1 MNILPHSVAVPLAL
15 AAALIGPAQ
24 ADEGTYTKIV
34 TWTCAWG
41 DCRPGPPTS
50 PLVETA
56 PGVFSGIGSFGQL
69 YTVDLAGQVTLG
81 LQLPAAYYAA
91 MAAAFQAS
99 DGALWVPSTSNNQP
113 TMNRIDASGRKSWPL
128 PIVYTSQA
136 VVQDTQGRLWGASQP
151 VFGTGQIYTIT
162 LDGQVK
168 VRAEFPQER
177 SVVSMVAA
185 SDGHIYAL
193 TAPFAGSDP
202 SWLLQLDTRSGVP
215 RSIGSL
221 PTSAAQLAEGP
232 DGHFY
237 GCASNSDT
245 LFRLTKTGVYTAL
258 HHLAGGAEGASV
270 TACSLLA
277 SDGHLYGMTYQ
288 QGAYGYGTI
297 FRATLDGQIT
307 TVHAFTG
314 ADQGQHPSQ
323 YVARMAQ
330 GSDGALYGETTSAA
344 ANAPGYNTGATTY
357 RLDLGLSRPA
367 PRLLRASALRAAVGD
382 TVLLTGSNLL
392 GATGVS
398 INGTAAPF
406 EVRSAQY
413 LVMTVPVGAHSG
425 SVEVVTPA
433 GHATSPFV
441 LRIR

>member
-1 MNILPHSVAVPLAL
+1 MNRRSHLISLPLAL
-15 AAALIGPAQ
+15 AAALAGPAH

-50 PLVETA
+50 ALVETA
-56 PGVFSGIGSFGQL
+56 PGVFSGNGAFGQL
-69 YTVDLAGQVTLG
+69 YAVDFAGQVTLG
-81 LQLPAAYYAA
+81 LQIPGAYFAA
-91 MAAAFQAS
+91 MAASFQAS
-99 DGALWVPSTSNNQP
+99 DGALWVPSTSNGQP

-128 PIVYTSQA
+128 PIVYTPQA
-136 VVQDTQGRLWGASQP
+136 VVEDTQGRLWGASQP
-151 VFGTGQIYTIT
+151 VFGTGQIFTIT
-162 LDGQVK
+162 LDGKVK

-185 SDGHIYAL
+185 SDGHVYAL
-193 TAPFAGSDP
+193 TAPFSGSEP
-202 SWLLQLDTRSGVP
+202 SWLLQLDTRNGVP
-215 RSIGSL
+215 RSIASL
-221 PTSAAQLAEGP
+221 PTSNAQLAEGP
-232 DGHFY
+232 DGNFY

-245 LFRLTKTGVYTAL
+245 LFRLSKTGAYTAL
-258 HHLAGGAEGASV
+258 RKLAGGAEGASI

-277 SDGHLYGMTYQ
+277 SDGNLYGMTYQ
-288 QGAYGYGTI
+288 QGPYGYGTI

-323 YVARMAQ
+323 YVARMVQ
-330 GSDGALYGETTSAA
+330 GSDGALYGETTSAY

-357 RLDLGLSRPA
+357 RLDLGLARPA
-367 PRLLRASALRAAVGD
+367 PQLLRASSTRAAVGD
-382 TVLLTGSNLL
+382 TVMLTGANLL
-392 GATGVS
+392 GTTGVS
-398 INGTAAPF
+398 VNGVAASF

-413 LVMTVPVGAHSG
+413 LVLTVPAGARTG
-425 SVEVVTPA
+425 TVEVATPA
-433 GHATSPFV
+433 GRATSPFV

>member
-215 RSIGSL
+215 RS
-221 PTSAAQLAEGP
+221 T
-232 DGHFY
+232 
-237 GCASNSDT
+237 
-245 LFRLTKTGVYTAL
+245 
-258 HHLAGGAEGASV
+258 
-270 TACSLLA
+270 
-277 SDGHLYGMTYQ
+277 
-288 QGAYGYGTI
+288 
-297 FRATLDGQIT
+297 
-307 TVHAFTG
+307 
-314 ADQGQHPSQ
+314 
-323 YVARMAQ
+323 
-330 GSDGALYGETTSAA
+330 
-344 ANAPGYNTGATTY
+344 
-357 RLDLGLSRPA
+357 
-367 PRLLRASALRAAVGD
+367 
-382 TVLLTGSNLL
+382 
-392 GATGVS
+392 
-398 INGTAAPF
+398 
-406 EVRSAQY
+406 
-413 LVMTVPVGAHSG
+413 
-425 SVEVVTPA
+425 
-433 GHATSPFV
+433 
-441 LRIR
+441 

>member
-1 MNILPHSVAVPLAL
+1 MKVRSFLITVAL
-15 AAALIGPAQ
+15 AWAAAPAAPAL
-24 ADEGTYTKIV
+24 ADEGSYAKIA

-56 PGVFSGIGSFGQL
+56 PGVFTGNGSFGQL
-69 YTVDLAGQVTLG
+69 YTISFSGQVTLG
-81 LQLPAAYYAA
+81 LQLPDAYFAA
-91 MAAAFQAS
+91 MAAPFQAS

-113 TMNRIDASGRKSWPL
+113 TMNRVDANGRTSWPL

-151 VFGTGQIYTIT
+151 VFGSGQVYTIT
-162 LDGQVK
+162 LDGQVQ
-168 VRAEFPQER
+168 VRAEVPQER

-193 TAPFAGSDP
+193 TAPFSGSDR
-202 SWLLQLDTRSGVP
+202 SRLLQLDTRNSVP
-215 RSIGSL
+215 RTIASL
-221 PTSAAQLAEGP
+221 PTSVAQLTEGP
-232 DGHFY
+232 DGNFY

-245 LFRLTKTGVYTAL
+245 LFRLTRTGVYTAL
-258 HHLAGGAEGASV
+258 RQLAGGAEGAGI

-277 SDGHLYGMTYQ
+277 SDGNLYGMTYQ
-288 QGAYGYGTI
+288 QGPYGYGTI

-323 YVARMAQ
+323 YVSRMVQ

-357 RLDLGLSRPA
+357 RLDLGLAPPA
-367 PRLLRASALRAAVGD
+367 PRLLRSSSTRAAVGE

-392 GATGVS
+392 GTHSVSLNGV
-398 INGTAAPF
+398 AAPF

-413 LVMTVPVGAHSG
+413 LVMTVPAGARSG
-425 SVEVVTPA
+425 TVEVVTPA
-433 GHATSPFV
+433 GQAASPFV
-441 LRIR
+441 LRVR